1 MIESINYN
9 ITYKYK
15 DLEDYSNNNNLAIN
29 QYGINVIGESFL
41 SLVDNIHTYS
51 FVLVSVSQSDYYYKC
66 IFIF

>member
-41 SLVDNIHTYS
+41 SLVDNIYTYS
-51 FVLVSVSQSDYYYKC
+51 FVLVSVSESDYYYKC